1 MFFIPN
7 LIIEKG
13 VTMVE
18 ISVTQPVEKS
28 TQYPGY
34 NKRLLL
40 MIALGNMALFA
51 VYAAINGI
59 FVPAMVQAAD
69 PVNKVANLGIVTGI
83 SAIFATVLNPLGGAW
98 SDRTRTK
105 WGRRTPWIV
114 GASIATL
121 LGSIFFGFQ
130 TTILG
135 ILVGWCLAQGMGN
148 IFQAAITAV
157 IPDRVPPEKRG
168 TASSMAGL
176 GPMLGALIGLGI
188 GTVFIKTPLVG
199 SSVVG
204 GLIVIVAFLFVLIA
218 PDPMAHVQTEPVKV
232 NFRESLRSFF
242 SSLAHHDF
250 RYAFIGRL
258 LLVLGYFVVQGYY
271 FYLLQ
276 DYINIAQYG
285 LEPAQGV
292 LIISSVSMGGSLIT
306 ILLGGIL
313 SDKTGQRKVFVI
325 AASVLM
331 AIVMIIPI
339 LLPTWTGML
348 IFGALNGLAFGLYM
362 SVDAALI
369 TLVLPKAEDN
379 ARDMGILN
387 IANAGPQIAA
397 PFIAAMIITLL
408 GGYTTLFIWG
418 GVFAILGAL
427 AIIPIKSVK

>member
-1 MFFIPN
+1 MA
-7 LIIEKG
+7 
-13 VTMVE
+13 E

-168 TASSMAGL
+168 TASAMAGQKEPDL
-176 GPMLGALIGLGI
+176 LFGFFFKDTGNVCMPNQ
-188 GTVFIKTPLVG
+188 TDR
-199 SSVVG
+199 G
-204 GLIVIVAFLFVLIA
+204 GKF
-218 PDPMAHVQTEPVKV
+218 PKVQPCETNV
-232 NFRESLRSFF
+232 N
-242 SSLAHHDF
+242 
-250 RYAFIGRL
+250 
-258 LLVLGYFVVQGYY
+258 
-271 FYLLQ
+271 
-276 DYINIAQYG
+276 YILPNRFAR
-285 LEPAQGV
+285 AA
-292 LIISSVSMGGSLIT
+292 VS
-306 ILLGGIL
+306 
-313 SDKTGQRKVFVI
+313 
-325 AASVLM
+325 
-331 AIVMIIPI
+331 
-339 LLPTWTGML
+339 
-348 IFGALNGLAFGLYM
+348 
-362 SVDAALI
+362 
-369 TLVLPKAEDN
+369 
-379 ARDMGILN
+379 
-387 IANAGPQIAA
+387 
-397 PFIAAMIITLL
+397 
-408 GGYTTLFIWG
+408 
-418 GVFAILGAL
+418 
-427 AIIPIKSVK
+427 

>member
-1 MFFIPN
+1 MA
-7 LIIEKG
+7 
-13 VTMVE
+13 E

-188 GTVFIKTPLVG
+188 GTVFIKTPSYPTVW
-199 SSVVG
+199 
-204 GLIVIVAFLFVLIA
+204 
-218 PDPMAHVQTEPVKV
+218 DK
-232 NFRESLRSFF
+232 
-242 SSLAHHDF
+242 
-250 RYAFIGRL
+250 
-258 LLVLGYFVVQGYY
+258 
-271 FYLLQ
+271 
-276 DYINIAQYG
+276 
-285 LEPAQGV
+285 
-292 LIISSVSMGGSLIT
+292 MGMKWIE
-306 ILLGGIL
+306 
-313 SDKTGQRKVFVI
+313 
-325 AASVLM
+325 
-331 AIVMIIPI
+331 
-339 LLPTWTGML
+339 
-348 IFGALNGLAFGLYM
+348 NGLSF
-362 SVDAALI
+362 
-369 TLVLPKAEDN
+369 
-379 ARDMGILN
+379 ARYRSRI
-387 IANAGPQIAA
+387 
-397 PFIAAMIITLL
+397 
-408 GGYTTLFIWG
+408 
-418 GVFAILGAL
+418 
-427 AIIPIKSVK
+427 

>member
-1 MFFIPN
+1 MAEAP
-7 LIIEKG
+7 
-13 VTMVE
+13 
-18 ISVTQPVEKS
+18 VTQPAENATK
-28 TQYPGY
+28 YPGY

-40 MIALGNMALFA
+40 MLALGNMALFA
-51 VYAAINGI
+51 VYAGINGI
-59 FVPAMVQAAD
+59 LVPSMVQAAD
-69 PVNKVANLGIVTGI
+69 PVHKVANLGIVTGV

-98 SDRTRTK
+98 SDRTRSR
-105 WGRRTPWIV
+105 WGKRTPWII
-114 GASIATL
+114 GAAIATL
-121 LGSIFFGFQ
+121 FGSILFGFQ
-130 TTILG
+130 VTVIG
-135 ILVGWCLAQGMGN
+135 ILIGWCMAQGMGN
-148 IFQAAITAV
+148 IFQAAVTAV
-157 IPDRVPPEKRG
+157 VPDRVPPEKRG
-168 TASSMAGL
+168 TASAMVGL

-188 GTVFIKTPLVG
+188 GTAFIKTPLIASSIVG
-199 SSVVG
+199 V
-204 GLIVIVAFLFVLIA
+204 LLVIVAFLFVLIA
-218 PDPMAHVQTEPVKV
+218 PDPMAQKQTEPVKI

-242 SSLAHHDF
+242 SSLAVHDF

-276 DYINIAQYG
+276 DYVNIAQYG

-292 LIISSVSMGGSLIT
+292 LIISALSMGASLIT
-306 ILLGGIL
+306 IILGGIL
-313 SDKTGQRKVFVI
+313 SDKTGRRKVFVI

-331 AIVMIIPI
+331 AIVMVIPI
-339 LLPTWTGML
+339 LWHTWTGML
-348 IFGALNGLAFGLYM
+348 VFGALNGLAFGLYM

-418 GVFAILGAL
+418 GVFALLGAL